1 MSRSSAV
8 VLTAAGRSALPLRV
22 VGEETDWTRL
32 TPEALRRW
40 RERLVALPPE
50 ERGEIVN

>member
-1 MSRSSAV
+1 MA
-8 VLTAAGRSALPLRV
+8 AAGRSALPLRV
-22 VGEETDWTRL
+22 VGEETQWTRL

-50 ERGEIVN
+50 ERGEIVD